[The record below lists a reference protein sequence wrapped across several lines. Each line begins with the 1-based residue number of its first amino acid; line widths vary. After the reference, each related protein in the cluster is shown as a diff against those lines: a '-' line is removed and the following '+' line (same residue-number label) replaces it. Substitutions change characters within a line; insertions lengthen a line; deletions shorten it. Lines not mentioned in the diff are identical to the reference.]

1 MDTSGFY
8 KRIKNSLVCSKDSVT
23 TETATMTRENRETY
37 QFPSD
42 GWYWCNTIE
51 EAWNMPTGNMD
62 PRKITKLAFSSRF
75 TDAEAIQIDV
85 LSRGSDALAAALR
98 RYQTKL
104 ELATFIDLNR
114 TDTRNGV
121 LALEQ
126 MGLLAPGRA
135 LQILDT
141 ITVPLE
147 WAKE

>member
-8 KRIKNSLVCSKDSVT
+8 KRIKGKLVCSKDSVSNGT
-23 TETATMTRENRETY
+23 ITMTRENRATY
-37 QFPSD
+37 QFPAD
-42 GWYWCNTIE
+42 GWYWCDNLE
-51 EAWNMPTGNMD
+51 QAQNMPTGNMD

-75 TDAEAIQIDV
+75 TDAEAMQIDV
-85 LSRGSDALAAALR
+85 LSRGNDALAAALR

-114 TDTRNGV
+114 QDTRNGV
-121 LALEQ
+121 IALEQ

-141 ITVPLE
+141 ITTLLE